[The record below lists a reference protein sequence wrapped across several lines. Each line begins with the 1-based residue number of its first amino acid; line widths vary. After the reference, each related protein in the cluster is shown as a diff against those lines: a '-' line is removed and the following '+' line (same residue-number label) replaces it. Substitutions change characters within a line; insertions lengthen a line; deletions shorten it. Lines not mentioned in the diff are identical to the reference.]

1 MEVLVRYC
9 GGCNPRYDRS
19 KVLELIKGEFP
30 EDEFIVTSS
39 HEERAGDA
47 VLVLA
52 GCTAACADYSKV
64 SSPHHPII
72 VASRSAE
79 KKAIKELHR
88 IKSALES
95 EEAAK

>member
-19 KVLELIKGEFP
+19 EVLELLREEFP
-30 EDEFIVTSS
+30 DVEFIVTTS
-39 HEERAGDA
+39 HEERTGDA

-52 GCTAACADYSKV
+52 GCTAACADYSSV
-64 SSPHHPII
+64 SSPHAPII
-72 VASRSAE
+72 VASRAAK

-88 IKSALES
+88 IKSALEADS
-95 EEAAK
+95 K